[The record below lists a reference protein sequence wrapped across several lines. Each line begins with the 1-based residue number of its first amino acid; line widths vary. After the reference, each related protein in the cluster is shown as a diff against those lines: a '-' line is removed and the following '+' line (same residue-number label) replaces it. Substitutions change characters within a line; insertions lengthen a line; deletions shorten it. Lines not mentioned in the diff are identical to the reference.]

1 MILQYPQIR
10 QFKSLKLALVL
21 TGLLITSQPTEA
33 ALLNSCVR
41 TLTQLVLPYAVQYHT
56 GKTIRPKI
64 IDDPTSL
71 LLGER
76 IGLGDRGGVYRIS
89 KSSTLPG
96 IPLTTVSL
104 VAKIPHTVRFLGKDA
119 PHPQAELE
127 MKREIH
133 TYDLLKSNWDKIEK
147 DPQFPKDAAWKSGV
161 IPTIPILKSF
171 ESKQGTILIK
181 PEIQGESLKTL
192 NEQYRGQLPIEMA
205 SSLREIY
212 STIKAI
218 SAQVKTPIQDAE
230 GNWSE
235 GRPFYTDINPAN
247 LVWVSNPA
255 QMNLLGL
262 KRPSFVFYE
271 ITPLINRM
279 PQYLPL
285 PKLAPS

>member
-1 MILQYPQIR
+1 M
-10 QFKSLKLALVL
+10 KELKLFLILTSLVIL
-21 TGLLITSQPTEA
+21 SPTAEA
-33 ALLNSCVR
+33 GFVGSCVR
-41 TLTQLVLPYAVQYHT
+41 SLTQLALPYAVEHHS
-56 GKTIRPKI
+56 GKTLRP
-64 IDDPTSL
+64 IDNESDPSEL
-71 LLGER
+71 VLGDR
-76 IGLGDRGGVYRIS
+76 IGLGDRGGLYRIS
-89 KSSTLPG
+89 KDSEISG
-96 IPLTTVSL
+96 VSPSFTGL
-104 VAKIPHTVRFLGKDA
+104 VAKIPHTIRFSGNPK

-133 TYDLLKSNWDKIEK
+133 TFNLLKSKWNKVEK
-147 DPQFPKDAAWKSGV
+147 DPEFPKDPAWKAGV
-161 IPTIPILKSF
+161 IPTAPILKSF
-171 ESKQGTILIK
+171 ESKQGTVLVK
-181 PEIQGESLKTL
+181 PEIRGESLREIYDKG
-192 NEQYRGQLPIEMA
+192 RGILPKPMED
-205 SSLREIY
+205 SLREIY

-218 SAQVKTPIQDAE
+218 SSQVRTPIQDSE

-285 PKLAPS
+285 D